1 MNTSTPSFEKER
13 GVSDVRI
20 EAEVAHYVVS
30 LPSDQLTPDKHLSIY
45 KGLSSAGI
53 PLRLVKLHPGGVSF
67 SVETDRRSAV
77 EETLNRLGYPFQ
89 NLGDMVIV
97 AITSANM
104 REMFGVMA
112 TLAETLLVNKVD
124 IAQLG
129 DSHDAVLCLVP
140 SSQRDVALAAL
151 RKAFLK
157 TEAPA

>member
-45 KGLSSAGI
+45 KELSSAGI
-53 PLRLVKLHPGGVSF
+53 ALRLVKLHPGGVSF
-67 SVETDRRSAV
+67 SVEMNKKADV
-77 EETLNRLGYPFQ
+77 EQTLERLGYPYQ

-124 IAQLG
+124 IAQL
-129 DSHDAVLCLVP
+129 
-140 SSQRDVALAAL
+140 
-151 RKAFLK
+151 
-157 TEAPA
+157 